1 MRLRAQLADQLGT
14 GPRPPE
20 DKKLPIIARVLSSP
34 PKIKRS
40 LSRRTLSL
48 SRRRRRLEET
58 AEESSLYVGL
68 EDGVLEDEDDFVE
81 EPATISDI
89 LPTGDTPYKLG
100 LLKCQRGV
108 RGLPLEDGEQDAVME
123 RRGLRA
129 MFADPNPGHDG
140 GMRRDADLSE
150 QPCSVR
156 ALFQQ
161 AAYDFEGTEPSFSDM
176 GDNPKVPEVPGLNA
190 IATVGDDEY
199 GFDGVDEEDEEE
211 EEEEEE
217 GDEALYE
224 QFQKHDDIIEAAEE
238 GQRYFDEEGD
248 HYAFDESVFTER
260 EVAVLLLAHDIARA
274 SKRNSA
280 RMAKCPDAP
289 PGPLLTAAT
298 AARIDDLFKSDAIM
312 EIVSVVAVFHMLQ
325 RWTVCFPYRAEGESL
340 EAPVRKFVQTP
351 IAHDL
356 SVGSVGQ
363 RSASKSS
370 ASLRSGQGR
379 SIRLP
384 RHTVVSF

>member
-1 MRLRAQLADQLGT
+1 MRLRTQLADQLGT
-14 GPRPPE
+14 GPCPADE
-20 DKKLPIIARVLSSP
+20 NKVPIIARVLSSP

-40 LSRRTLSL
+40 LSRRSLSL
-48 SRRRRRLEET
+48 SRRRRRLEES
-58 AEESSLYVGL
+58 AEESRLYVGL

-89 LPTGDTPYKLG
+89 LPTGETPYRLG

-108 RGLPLEDGEQDAVME
+108 PGLVLEDDEQDAVME
-123 RRGLRA
+123 RRALRA
-129 MFADPNPGHDG
+129 MFSEAGHG
-140 GMRRDADLSE
+140 SGTRRDAELAE
-150 QPCSVR
+150 QQPCSVR
-156 ALFQQ
+156 GLFQR

-199 GFDGVDEEDEEE
+199 GFDDVDEEDEEE
-211 EEEEEE
+211 N
-217 GDEALYE
+217 DEALYE
-224 QFQKHDDIIEAAEE
+224 QFQKHNDLIEVAEE
-238 GQRYFDEEGD
+238 DQRYFDEQSD
-248 HYAFDESVFTER
+248 HYSFDDSVFTER

-280 RMAKCPDAP
+280 LMAKCPDAP

-298 AARIDDLFKSDAIM
+298 AARIEDLFKSDAIM
-312 EIVSVVAVFHMLQ
+312 EIASVVAVFHMLQ

-370 ASLRSGQGR
+370 ASLRRGQGR